1 MNKLLKIFKTKIYFD
16 QYLFIS
22 ITLLSI
28 MGLIFLYSASQGNIE
43 TTIKQSFF
51 VALGLVLMFLL
62 SQVDPDFYK
71 NNASFFLILSI
82 SLIILTIFFGKEV
95 NGAKRWLDLGFFTL
109 QSSEI
114 TKIALP
120 VFLAAYL
127 YNKPLPISLLNTA
140 ISMIIIIIIVNLV
153 RIQPDLGTSLVIFI
167 AGLYIL
173 FLAGLSW
180 RFIGASF
187 GIITLSLPFI
197 WNNFLEPFQRQR
209 ILTLLD
215 PTAYQYG
222 SGWNITQSKIAIG
235 SGGIQGK
242 GYGSGSQAHLDF
254 LPETETDFIFA
265 VIAEEFGFIGACILM
280 STFFFI
286 ILRCFYLAVNARDRF
301 CRLTIGG
308 LSLLFISTI
317 FINLAMVVGII
328 PVVGMPLPFI
338 SKGGSSLLSFY
349 IAFGIIISM
358 ATHKKLM
365 QKRKDYYYLY
375 QYP

>member
-1 MNKLLKIFKTKIYFD
+1 MNKLINSLRSKIYFD

-22 ITLLSI
+22 ISVLSI
-28 MGLIFLYSASQGNIE
+28 MGLVFLYSASDGN
-43 TTIKQSFF
+43 TSTIVKQSFF
-51 VALGLVLMFLL
+51 VIFGLVLMFIV
-62 SQVDPDFYK
+62 SQPDPDFYK
-71 NNASFFLILSI
+71 NNSLVFLII
-82 SLIILTIFFGKEV
+82 SIILILLTLLIGKEA
-95 NGAKRWLDLGFFTL
+95 NGAKRWLDLGVFTL
-109 QSSEI
+109 QTSEI
-114 TKIALP
+114 IKIALP

-127 YNKPLPISLLNTA
+127 YDKALPISLFNTFLTLFL
-140 ISMIIIIIIVNLV
+140 ILVIVNFV
-153 RIQPDLGTSLVIFI
+153 RIQPDLGTSLVILI

-180 RFIGASF
+180 RFIGVSS
-187 GIITLSLPFI
+187 GIFILSLPFL

-215 PTAYQYG
+215 PTADPFG

-242 GYGSGSQAHLDF
+242 GYQMGSQAHLDF
-254 LPETETDFIFA
+254 LPETETDFIFS
-265 VIAEEFGFIGACILM
+265 VIAEEFGFIGVCILLAV
-280 STFFFI
+280 FFFI
-286 ILRCFYLAVNARDRF
+286 LIRCLYLALNARDRF

-358 ATHKKLM
+358 ASHKKLM
-365 QKRKDYYYLY
+365 QK
-375 QYP
+375 

>member
-1 MNKLLKIFKTKIYFD
+1 MNRLFNLFKSRIYFD

-28 MGLIFLYSASQGNIE
+28 MGLVFLYSASQGNIE
-43 TTIKQSFF
+43 TTVKQSLF
-51 VALGLVLMFLL
+51 VVLGLILMFLL
-62 SQVDPDFYK
+62 SQIDPDFYK
-71 NNASFFLILSI
+71 NNSLLFLIFSI
-82 SLIILTIFFGKEV
+82 VLILTTMIFGKEV

-114 TKIALP
+114 VKIALP

-127 YNKPLPISLLNTA
+127 YDKPLPISLFNTL
-140 ISMIIIIIIVNLV
+140 ISMMVIVIIVNLV

-167 AGLYIL
+167 AGLYVL

-180 RFIGASF
+180 RFIGISF
-187 GIITLSLPFI
+187 GTFILSLPFI

-215 PTAYQYG
+215 PNADPYG

-235 SGGIQGK
+235 SGGIKGK
-242 GYGSGSQAHLDF
+242 GYGEGSQAHLDF
-254 LPETETDFIFA
+254 LPETETDFIFS
-265 VIAEEFGFIGACILM
+265 VIAEEFGFIGACILI

-286 ILRCFYLAVNARDRF
+286 MLRCFYLAINARDRF

-365 QKRKDYYYLY
+365 QK
-375 QYP
+375 

>member
-1 MNKLLKIFKTKIYFD
+1 MNKLFKSKIYFD
-16 QYLFIS
+16 QYLFIA

-28 MGLIFLYSASQGNIE
+28 IGLVFLYSASQENFE
-43 TTIKQSFF
+43 TTLKQSFF
-51 VALGLVLMFLL
+51 VIFGLILMFVL
-62 SQVDPDFYK
+62 SQPDPDFYK
-71 NNASFFLILSI
+71 NNSLIFLIISI
-82 SLIILTIFFGKEV
+82 LLVILTLLIGKEV
-95 NGAKRWLDLGFFTL
+95 NGAKRWLDLGLFTL
-109 QSSEI
+109 QSSEVI
-114 TKIALP
+114 KISLP

-127 YNKPLPISLLNTA
+127 YDKTLPINLFHTFIAL
-140 ISMIIIIIIVNLV
+140 ILIFFVVNLV

-167 AGLYIL
+167 AGVYIL

-187 GIITLSLPFI
+187 GIFILSLPFI
-197 WNNFLEPFQRQR
+197 WNNLLMPFQRQR
-209 ILTLLD
+209 VLTLLD
-215 PTAYQYG
+215 PSADPYG

-242 GYGSGSQAHLDF
+242 GYQHGSQAHLDF
-254 LPETETDFIFA
+254 LPETETDFIFS
-265 VIAEEFGFIGACILM
+265 VIAEEFGFIGVCILLLV
-280 STFFFI
+280 FFFI
-286 ILRCFYLAVNARDRF
+286 LFRCLYLALNARDRF

-308 LSLLFISTI
+308 LRLLFISTI

-365 QKRKDYYYLY
+365 QK
-375 QYP
+375 

>member
-1 MNKLLKIFKTKIYFD
+1 MNKIFNPNKSKIYFD

-22 ITLLSI
+22 ISLLSI
-28 MGLIFLYSASQGNIE
+28 MGLLFLYSASQGNTE
-43 TTIKQSFF
+43 TIIKQSLF
-51 VALGLVLMFLL
+51 VVFGLILMFVL
-62 SQVDPDFYK
+62 SQPDPDFYK
-71 NNASFFLILSI
+71 NNALFFLILSI
-82 SLIILTIFFGKEV
+82 ILIFLTMLFGKEV
-95 NGAKRWLDLGFFTL
+95 NGAQRWLDLGFFTL
-109 QSSEI
+109 QASEI
-114 TKIALP
+114 IKIALP

-127 YNKPLPISLLNTA
+127 YDKPLPINLFQTFITLVLILT
-140 ISMIIIIIIVNLV
+140 IVNLIRV
-153 RIQPDLGTSLVIFI
+153 QPDLGTSLVILV

-173 FLAGLSW
+173 FLARLSW
-180 RFIGASF
+180 RFIGISF
-187 GIITLSLPFI
+187 GIFILSLPFI

-215 PTAYQYG
+215 SSADPYG

-235 SGGIQGK
+235 SGGLEGK
-242 GYGSGSQAHLDF
+242 GYQMGSQAHLDF
-254 LPETETDFIFA
+254 LPETETDFIFS
-265 VIAEEFGFIGACILM
+265 VIAEEFGFIGVCILV
-280 STFFFI
+280 SLFI
-286 ILRCFYLAVNARDRF
+286 FILLRCLYLALNARDRF

-308 LSLLFISTI
+308 LSLLFISTV

-365 QKRKDYYYLY
+365 QR
-375 QYP
+375 

>member
-1 MNKLLKIFKTKIYFD
+1 MNRLLKKLKSKIYFD

-22 ITLLSI
+22 ITILSI
-28 MGLIFLYSASQGNIE
+28 MGLLFLYSASQENVE
-43 TTIKQSFF
+43 TIVKQSLF
-51 VALGLVLMFLL
+51 VVFGLILMFIL
-62 SQVDPDFYK
+62 SQIEPDFYK
-71 NNASFFLILSI
+71 NNALLFLIISI
-82 SLIILTIFFGKEV
+82 ALILLTMAFGKEV

-114 TKIALP
+114 VKITLP

-127 YNKPLPISLLNTA
+127 YNKPLPISLLNTF
-140 ISMIIIIIIVNLV
+140 ISMIVIIIIVNLV

-187 GIITLSLPFI
+187 TILILSIPFI

-215 PTAYQYG
+215 PTADPYG

-280 STFFFI
+280 FTFFFI

-301 CRLTIGG
+301 CKLTIGG

-365 QKRKDYYYLY
+365 QK
-375 QYP
+375 

>member
-1 MNKLLKIFKTKIYFD
+1 MNRLLKIFKSKIYFD

-22 ITLLSI
+22 ITILSI
-28 MGLIFLYSASQGNIE
+28 MGLLFLYSASQGNIE

-51 VALGLVLMFLL
+51 VVLGLILMFIL

-71 NNASFFLILSI
+71 NNALFFLIISI
-82 SLIILTIFFGKEV
+82 VLILLTMIFGKEV

-114 TKIALP
+114 VKIALP

-127 YNKPLPISLLNTA
+127 YNKALPISISNTL
-140 ISMIIIIIIVNLV
+140 ISMTVIIIIVNLV
-153 RIQPDLGTSLVIFI
+153 RIQPDLGTALVIFI

-187 GIITLSLPFI
+187 SILILSIPFI

-215 PTAYQYG
+215 PTADPYG

-265 VIAEEFGFIGACILM
+265 VIAEEFGFIGACVLM
-280 STFFFI
+280 STFLFI

-365 QKRKDYYYLY
+365 QK
-375 QYP
+375 

>member
-1 MNKLLKIFKTKIYFD
+1 MNKLVKSKIYFD
-16 QYLFIS
+16 QYLFIA

-28 MGLIFLYSASQGNIE
+28 MGLVFLYSASQENFE
-43 TTIKQSFF
+43 TTFKQSFF
-51 VALGLVLMFLL
+51 VIFGLILMFAL
-62 SQVDPDFYK
+62 SQPDPDFYK
-71 NNASFFLILSI
+71 NNSLIFLVLSI
-82 SLIILTIFFGKEV
+82 LLVILTLLIGKEV
-95 NGAKRWLDLGFFTL
+95 NGAKRWLDLGLFTL
-109 QSSEI
+109 QSSEVI
-114 TKIALP
+114 KISLP

-127 YNKPLPISLLNTA
+127 YDKTLPINLFHTFIAL
-140 ISMIIIIIIVNLV
+140 ILIFFVVNLV

-167 AGLYIL
+167 AGVYIL

-180 RFIGASF
+180 RFIGAFF
-187 GIITLSLPFI
+187 GIFILSLPFI
-197 WNNFLEPFQRQR
+197 WNNLLMPFQRQR
-209 ILTLLD
+209 VLTLLD
-215 PTAYQYG
+215 PSADPYG

-242 GYGSGSQAHLDF
+242 GYQQGSQAHLDF
-254 LPETETDFIFA
+254 LPETETDFIFS
-265 VIAEEFGFIGACILM
+265 VIAEEFGFIGVCILLLV
-280 STFFFI
+280 FFFI
-286 ILRCFYLAVNARDRF
+286 LFRCLYLALNARDRF

-365 QKRKDYYYLY
+365 QK
-375 QYP
+375 

>member
-1 MNKLLKIFKTKIYFD
+1 MNRLLKIFKSKIYFD

-22 ITLLSI
+22 ITILSI
-28 MGLIFLYSASQGNIE
+28 MGLLFLYSASQGNIE
-43 TTIKQSFF
+43 TIIKQSFF
-51 VALGLVLMFLL
+51 VVLGLILMFIL

-71 NNASFFLILSI
+71 NNALFFLII
-82 SLIILTIFFGKEV
+82 SIILILLTMIFGKEV
-95 NGAKRWLDLGFFTL
+95 NGAKRWLDFGFFTL

-114 TKIALP
+114 VKIALP

-127 YNKPLPISLLNTA
+127 YNKALPISISNSL
-140 ISMIIIIIIVNLV
+140 ISMTVIIIIVNLV
-153 RIQPDLGTSLVIFI
+153 RIQPDLGTALVIFI

-187 GIITLSLPFI
+187 SILILSIPFI

-209 ILTLLD
+209 ILTLMD
-215 PTAYQYG
+215 PTADPYG

-265 VIAEEFGFIGACILM
+265 VIAEEFGFIGACVLM
-280 STFFFI
+280 STFLFI

-365 QKRKDYYYLY
+365 QK
-375 QYP
+375 

>member
-1 MNKLLKIFKTKIYFD
+1 MNKLKLILRDKIYFD

-28 MGLIFLYSASQGNIE
+28 MGLVFLYSASQGDIE
-43 TTIKQSFF
+43 TIIKQSVF
-51 VALGLVLMFLL
+51 VIFGLVLMFLV
-62 SQVDPDFYK
+62 SQPDPDFFK
-71 NNASFFLILSI
+71 SNSLFFLICSI
-82 SLIILTIFFGKEV
+82 FLVFLTLIFGREI

-109 QSSEI
+109 QTSEI
-114 TKIALP
+114 IKITLP

-127 YNKPLPISLLNTA
+127 YDKSLPINLLNTFVA
-140 ISMIIIIIIVNLV
+140 LTLILIIVNLV
-153 RIQPDLGTSLVIFI
+153 RIQPDLGTSIVILI

-180 RFIGASF
+180 KFIGVSSGLF
-187 GIITLSLPFI
+187 VLSLPFI

-215 PTAYQYG
+215 PTSDPFG

-242 GYGSGSQAHLDF
+242 GYQMGSQAHLDF
-254 LPETETDFIFA
+254 LPETETDFIFS
-265 VIAEEFGFIGACILM
+265 VIAEEFGFIGVCILL
-280 STFFFI
+280 SIFFFI
-286 ILRCFYLAVNARDRF
+286 LLRCLYLALNARDRF

-308 LSLLFISTI
+308 LSLLFLSTI
-317 FINLAMVVGII
+317 FINLSMVVGII

-349 IAFGIIISM
+349 ISFGIIISM

-365 QKRKDYYYLY
+365 QR
-375 QYP
+375 

>member
-1 MNKLLKIFKTKIYFD
+1 MNKLKLILKDKIYFD

-28 MGLIFLYSASQGNIE
+28 MGLVFLYSASQGNIE
-43 TTIKQSFF
+43 TTIKQSVF
-51 VALGLVLMFLL
+51 VIFGLILMFLV
-62 SQVDPDFYK
+62 SQPDPDFFK
-71 NNASFFLILSI
+71 SNSLFFLICSI
-82 SLIILTIFFGKEV
+82 IFVFLTLIFGKEV

-109 QSSEI
+109 QTSEI
-114 TKIALP
+114 IKITLP

-127 YNKPLPISLLNTA
+127 YDKSLPINLLNTFVA
-140 ISMIIIIIIVNLV
+140 LTLILIIVNLV
-153 RIQPDLGTSLVIFI
+153 RIQPDLGTSIVILI

-180 RFIGASF
+180 RFIGVSSGLF
-187 GIITLSLPFI
+187 VLSLPFI
-197 WNNFLEPFQRQR
+197 WNNFLEPFQKQR

-215 PTAYQYG
+215 PTSDPYG

-242 GYGSGSQAHLDF
+242 GYQMGSQAHLDF
-254 LPETETDFIFA
+254 LPETETDFIFS
-265 VIAEEFGFIGACILM
+265 VIAEEFGFVGVCILL
-280 STFFFI
+280 SIFFFI
-286 ILRCFYLAVNARDRF
+286 LLRCLYLALNARDRF

-308 LSLLFISTI
+308 LSLLFLSTI
-317 FINLAMVVGII
+317 FINLSMVVGII

-349 IAFGIIISM
+349 ISFGIIISM

-365 QKRKDYYYLY
+365 QR
-375 QYP
+375 

>member
-1 MNKLLKIFKTKIYFD
+1 
-16 QYLFIS
+16 
-22 ITLLSI
+22 
-28 MGLIFLYSASQGNIE
+28 MGLLFLYSASQENID
-43 TTIKQSFF
+43 TVVKQSLF
-51 VALGLVLMFLL
+51 VVLGLILMFIL
-62 SQVDPDFYK
+62 SQLDPDFYK
-71 NNASFFLILSI
+71 NNALFFLILSI
-82 SLIILTIFFGKEV
+82 ILILITLLFGKEV
-95 NGAKRWLDLGFFTL
+95 NGAKRWLDLGFFSL

-114 TKIALP
+114 IKIALP

-127 YNKPLPISLLNTA
+127 YDKALPISLLNTC
-140 ISMIIIIIIVNLV
+140 ITLIIIFIIVNLV
-153 RIQPDLGTSLVIFI
+153 RIQPDLGTSLVILS

-180 RFIGASF
+180 RFIGVSS
-187 GIITLSLPFI
+187 GIFILSLPFI
-197 WNNFLEPFQRQR
+197 WNNFLEPFQRER

-215 PTAYQYG
+215 PTADPYG
-222 SGWNITQSKIAIG
+222 SAWNITQSKIAIG
-235 SGGIQGK
+235 SGGITGK
-242 GYGSGSQAHLDF
+242 GFMEGSQAHLDF
-254 LPETETDFIFA
+254 LPETETDFIFS
-265 VIAEEFGFIGACILM
+265 VIAEEFGFIGVSVLLFV
-280 STFFFI
+280 FFFI
-286 ILRCFYLAVNARDRF
+286 MIRCLYLAINARDRF

-365 QKRKDYYYLY
+365 QK
-375 QYP
+375 